1 MESYPKEY
9 LYTRVIKAKIYI
21 DKNFC
26 RKLDLAAIARAAN
39 YSRYHFFRL
48 FKEIYGVT
56 PLHYITS
63 LRIEKSKMLL
73 AQDLTI
79 LEVAHLIGFDS
90 PTSFS
95 AVFKRYTHISPSQ
108 FKLQVKYETSQKK
121 ETPLLFIPNC
131 FAQSRGWLKNSNIE
145 EPTYA

>member
-9 LYTRVIKAKIYI
+9 LYTRVIEAKIYI
-21 DKNFC
+21 DKSFC
-26 RKLDLAAIARAAN
+26 EKLDLAAIARSAN
-39 YSRYHFFRL
+39 YSKYHFFRL
-48 FKEIYGVT
+48 FKEMYGVT
-56 PLHYITS
+56 PLHYTTS

-79 LEVAHLIGFDS
+79 LEVANLIGFDS

-95 AVFKRYTHISPSQ
+95 AVFKKYTHINPSQ
-108 FKLQVKYETSQKK
+108 FKHHLKCETLQKK

-131 FAQSRGWLKNSNIE
+131 FAQSRGWLKK
-145 EPTYA
+145 